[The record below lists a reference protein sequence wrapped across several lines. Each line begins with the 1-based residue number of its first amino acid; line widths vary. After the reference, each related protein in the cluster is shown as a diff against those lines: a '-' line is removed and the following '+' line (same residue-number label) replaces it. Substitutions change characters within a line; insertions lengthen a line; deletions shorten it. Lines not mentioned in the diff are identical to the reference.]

1 MLEPYLASP
10 VSARKARTAFALV
23 RGVADGV
30 GNQVV
35 KRPNTCEHLPAATRI
50 ACLRMQNLDECMDM
64 PYKKTRRT
72 AQDQTESA
80 VLRIGSILFNPYIV
94 DLGSV
99 SDRVPAC
106 HGTYNKVFSVS
117 GRVRVCPQNNFV
129 TPQAFG
135 IVLVE
140 NWY

>member
-1 MLEPYLASP
+1 
-10 VSARKARTAFALV
+10 
-23 RGVADGV
+23 
-30 GNQVV
+30 
-35 KRPNTCEHLPAATRI
+35 
-50 ACLRMQNLDECMDM
+50 MDM

-72 AQDQTESA
+72 AQDQTDSA